1 MCQSSRALEK
11 RAEENTWVSTWTGK
25 QLVEN
30 KGSREAT
37 PESHG
42 GGRLME
48 CHDDRK
54 RRPRESNVA
63 LQDLEKTTLSTR
75 AARGGGRQWCWE
87 TTRPRASEHD
97 WMMLETRSQK
107 LGRGQRT
114 VYEQAKT
121 PEVQNTDDRR
131 ADPQRQKSGPTA
143 GEKSIPNSR
152 TSNRVMSVMNRAD
165 NTGADSPDSAQ
176 RISSPS
182 TRSPTSLS

>member
-42 GGRLME
+42 V
-48 CHDDRK
+48 
-54 RRPRESNVA
+54 PW
-63 LQDLEKTTLSTR
+63 
-75 AARGGGRQWCWE
+75 RGGGSWSAMMTAREELERATSRCKISRRRRSLHAQRAE
-87 TTRPRASEHD
+87 GRVKRTRPD

-121 PEVQNTDDRR
+121 LEVQNTVIDDK
-131 ADPQRQKSGPTA
+131 KSGPTA
-143 GEKSIPNSR
+143 GEKSISNSR